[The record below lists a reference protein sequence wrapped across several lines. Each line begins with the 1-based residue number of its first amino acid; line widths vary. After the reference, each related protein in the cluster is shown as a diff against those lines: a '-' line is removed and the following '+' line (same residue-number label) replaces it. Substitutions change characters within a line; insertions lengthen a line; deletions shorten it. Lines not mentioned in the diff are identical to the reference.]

1 MSILGMY
8 ELTHPESLSDSELK
22 EILENV
28 SKQVIFIDN
37 FRFD

>member
-1 MSILGMY
+1 MLTLGMY

-28 SKQVIFIDN
+28 SQTGYVYLIKF
-37 FRFD
+37 

>member
-28 SKQVIFIDN
+28 SQTGYIYW
-37 FRFD
+37 